1 MKIYRPL
8 WTDGAFLAPQQFQQQ
23 ARWDSHVADVIAGM
37 AIASPWGVVSTE
49 FDESALTISRLS
61 AQKMVVR
68 FPDGSLIDTTLADNL
83 PPVVDLSQYADHQ
96 TLEVVLA
103 LPLLLANGGN
113 LMTEGST
120 DRPRRFSQE
129 WVKVQDIVGHEQTDI
144 AVLRHAVTLRFA
156 HDENQA
162 YITCPVARLVRNAQ
176 GAWMFDKQFIPPLLA
191 CHASSELMTLLS
203 EFMHRLIAKRRRLM
217 TLRRE
222 SNEKMADFAV
232 ADVSL
237 FWLLNAIN
245 GAEPVLNELI
255 STLNRHPE
263 LLYRELARLAGSL
276 LTFSLEHQIEN
287 IPAYHHDTPEKVFP
301 PLFTLLNSL
310 LEASLPSR
318 VVTIELAKEGPFWKG
333 ELHDG
338 RLREEADFYLS
349 VRSSL
354 PTHLLITQFPLLCKA
369 GSSDDV
375 ADVVNVALNGIP
387 LRALSHVP
395 TAVPLRLENQYFALD
410 LANPAGQAMLAS
422 GHCAFYVPGTLG
434 EIQLE
439 LFAVLRS

>member
-23 ARWDSHVADVIAGM
+23 ARWDSYVSDVVANM
-37 AIASPWGVVSTE
+37 AIASPWGVISTE

-68 FPDGSLIDTTLADNL
+68 FPDGTLIDTTLADTL
-83 PPVVDLSQYADHQ
+83 PPVLSLSQYAEYQSLDI
-96 TLEVVLA
+96 VLA

-113 LMTEGST
+113 LVSEGST
-120 DRPRRFSQE
+120 ERPRRYSQE
-129 WVKVQDIVGHEQTDI
+129 WVKVQDIIGHEQTDI
-144 AVLRHAVTLRFA
+144 AVLRHAVSLRFA

-162 YITCPVARLVRNAQ
+162 YMTCPVARLIRNAQ
-176 GAWMFDKQFIPPLLA
+176 GAWVLDSHFIPPLLS
-191 CHASSELMTLLS
+191 CHASKELVTLLS
-203 EFMHRLIAKRRRLM
+203 EFMHRLVAKRRRLM

-245 GAEPVLNELI
+245 SAEPVLNELMT
-255 STLNRHPE
+255 SLNRHPE

-276 LTFSLEHQIEN
+276 LTFSLDHQLED
-287 IPAYHHDTPEKVFP
+287 IPAYQHDKPEQVFP
-301 PLFTLLNSL
+301 PLFTLLNTL

-318 VVTIELAKEGPFWKG
+318 VVNIELTKEGPFWKG

-338 RLREEADFYLS
+338 RLREDADFYLS

-354 PTHLLITQFPLLCKA
+354 PTHLLVTQFPLLCKA
-369 GSSDDV
+369 GSADDV
-375 ADVVNVALNGIP
+375 TDVVNVALNGIP
-387 LRALSHVP
+387 LRVLTHVP
-395 TAVPLRLENQYFALD
+395 AAVPLRLENQYFSLD
-410 LANPAGQAMLAS
+410 LDTQAGQAMLSS
-422 GHCAFYVPGTLG
+422 GQCAFYVPSTLG
-434 EIQLE
+434 DIQLE

>member
-23 ARWDSHVADVIAGM
+23 ARWDSHVANVVANM
-37 AIASPWGVVSTE
+37 AIASPWGVISAE

-61 AQKMVVR
+61 AQKIIAR
-68 FPDGSLIDTTLADNL
+68 FPDGSLIDSTLADNL
-83 PPVVDLSQYADHQ
+83 PPVIELSQFATHQ
-96 TLEVVLA
+96 KLEVVLA
-103 LPLLLANGGN
+103 LPLLQANGGN
-113 LMTEGST
+113 LVSGGVT
-120 DRPRRFSQE
+120 DRPRRFIQE
-129 WVKVQDIVGHEQTDI
+129 WVKVQDIIGDEQTDI
-144 AVLRHAVTLRFA
+144 AVLRNAVTLRFT
-156 HDENQA
+156 HDENNA
-162 YITCPVARLVRNAQ
+162 YITCPVARLIRNGQ
-176 GAWMFDKQFIPPLLA
+176 GAWTFDKHFIPPLLA
-191 CHASSELMTLLS
+191 CHASIELTTILS
-203 EFMHRLIAKRRRLM
+203 EFMYRLVAKRRRLM
-217 TLRRE
+217 MLRRE
-222 SNEKMADFAV
+222 SNERMADFAV

-245 GAEPVLNELI
+245 SAEPVLNELM
-255 STLNRHPE
+255 SELNRHPE

-276 LTFSLEHQIEN
+276 LTFSLDHQIED
-287 IPAYHHDTPEKVFP
+287 IPTYQHDKPEAVFP

-318 VVTIELAKEGPFWKG
+318 VVTIELSKEGPFWKG

-338 RLREEADFYLS
+338 RLREDADFYLS

-369 GSSDDV
+369 GSADDV

-387 LRALSHVP
+387 LRALNHVP

-410 LANPAGQAMLAS
+410 LDNPAGLAMLSS
-422 GHCAFYVPGTLG
+422 GHCAFYVPSTLG
-434 EIQLE
+434 DIQLE